1 MTSIHS
7 VGLTVQGSQFGD
19 LGPSFNGTDIR
30 TKVMLTE
37 LMTKKKFLVDKQLR
51 EKQRHR
57 HRGHSSPTKHI
68 NDQGSVGRMGSLASI
83 SSFTDISPNKD
94 SMSVFSKQSTM
105 LSMNKS
111 NVSILSPKYPGSSTA
126 RSQIIEDQNMTLFSS
141 NTRLYCKKTAQAPLL
156 LPLNSSVPVIFPHY
170 EPKKTSREV
179 HSKAFKDKIAEVMLL
194 STQYGR
200 IERPY
205 LFSLLK
211 QSGGAANLQLK
222 TMSGQEIIAEGYR
235 KLEERRKSLESPAP
249 SDLDSTGKDPNQQLP
264 ALPRRIAFSN
274 TTMDPNRKGP
284 ISYRPGAAT
293 PPQKPI
299 FDASA
304 HYDLLSQAEL
314 EHKLGAIDQE
324 RLAYQLQQY
333 IAASK
338 HEEHFPS
345 REDMISAKQS
355 ARLSSRSQKS

>member
-19 LGPSFNGTDIR
+19 LGPSFNGTDVR

-37 LMTKKKFLVDKQLR
+37 LLSKKKSLVDKQLR

-57 HRGHSSPTKHI
+57 HRGHSSPAK
-68 NDQGSVGRMGSLASI
+68 QGNMGSMASI

-94 SMSVFSKQSTM
+94 SMSAFSKQSTM
-105 LSMNKS
+105 QSMNKS

-126 RSQIIEDQNMTLFSS
+126 RTQIIEDQNMTLFSS

-170 EPKKTSREV
+170 EPKKVAREV
-179 HSKAFKDKIAEVMLL
+179 HSKAFKDKIAEVMLI

-211 QSGGAANLQLK
+211 QSGGAANLQVKSL
-222 TMSGQEIIAEGYR
+222 SGQEIIAEGYR
-235 KLEERRKSLESPAP
+235 KLEEQRKLLESPAQTD
-249 SDLDSTGKDPNQQLP
+249 SLDLNSDPNQQLP
-264 ALPRRIAFSN
+264 TLNRRIAFSN
-274 TTMDPNRKGP
+274 ATIDTTRKGP
-284 ISYRPGAAT
+284 NSYRPRLAT
-293 PPQKPI
+293 PPLKPI

-304 HYDLLSQAEL
+304 TYDLLTNAEL
-314 EHKLGAIDQE
+314 EHRLGAIDQE

-333 IAASK
+333 ISASK
-338 HEEHFPS
+338 HEEQFPT
-345 REDMISAKQS
+345 REAMISARQS
-355 ARLSSRSQKS
+355 ARQSSRSQKAN